1 MIRRTPRTKRTD
13 TRFPYTT
20 LCQSWRATSSPRPNG
35 LHCGRE
41 HVRTAAAPTGPL
53 LRARFALL
61 GSRDRPG
68 EPRMSGH
75 SQFQLLRQRRFLPF
89 FATQCFGAFNDNVYR
104 QAIIGMLFWL
114 GVSAEQKTLYATLAP
129 AIFILPY
136 FLFSRSEEHTSELQ
150 SLMRISYAVFCLKKK
165 KTLTKPYTT

>member
-1 MIRRTPRTKRTD
+1 MLFR
-13 TRFPYTT
+13 
-20 LCQSWRATSSPRPNG
+20 SNG
-35 LHCGRE
+35 LHCCRE
-41 HVRTAAAPTGPL
+41 NVRTAAAPTGPL

-104 QAIIGMLFWL
+104 QAII
-114 GVSAEQKTLYATLAP
+114 K
-129 AIFILPY
+129 
-136 FLFSRSEEHTSELQ
+136 SEEHTSELQ
-150 SLMRISYAVFCLKKK
+150 SLMRISYAVSCLKKNNH
-165 KTLTKPYTT
+165 TN

>member
-1 MIRRTPRTKRTD
+1 MAGWRAMPCARTNWRARRR
-13 TRFPYTT
+13 
-20 LCQSWRATSSPRPNG
+20 WRATSSPRPNG
-35 LHCGRE
+35 LHCCRE

-114 GVSAEQKTLYATLAP
+114 GVSAEQKKLYATLAP
-129 AIFILPY
+129 ANSLLPY
-136 FLFSRSEEHTSELQ
+136 FLFSALAAQFAERPEQAALIPLPTAIATATLEL
-150 SLMRISYAVFCLKKK
+150 A
-165 KTLTKPYTT
+165 